1 MPCYKPLSLPRPK
14 LKTGFQ
20 TVPCGRCIGCRLERS
35 RQWAMR
41 VMCEAQLH
49 KHNSFITLTYREAD
63 LPWGRLA
70 PTLVPRDLTLFWK
83 RLRKEFGYGIRYYA
97 CGEYGERFGRPHYHS
112 AVFGFDFPDKRH
124 TDTKNDFRYYSSA
137 ELDRIWGHGNCII
150 GDLTFESA
158 AYVARYVTSKLTG
171 PSAVKYVQRGQE
183 PEFSR
188 MSLKPGIGAAWFD
201 KYSTD
206 VFPRGH
212 MRIRGKVSR
221 PPRYFLELL
230 KRFNPLEADIQAGRR
245 IFEGNRKYWIEQDT
259 GAPNLA
265 LKKAVKLAQIKQL
278 IRTEF

>member
-41 VMCEAQLH
+41 VMCEAQSH
-49 KHNSFITLTYREAD
+49 KENCFITLTYKESE

-70 PTLVPRDLTLFWK
+70 PTLVPRDLQLFWK
-83 RLRKEFGYGIRYYA
+83 RLRKEFGNAIRYYA
-97 CGEYGERFGRPHYHS
+97 CGEYGERYGRPHYH
-112 AVFGFDFPDKRH
+112 AALFGFDFPDKKLIDSRNGF
-124 TDTKNDFRYYSSA
+124 DYFQSGK
-137 ELDRIWGHGNCII
+137 LDSIWSHGGCII

-158 AYVARYVTSKLTG
+158 AYVSRYVTSKLTG
-171 PSAVKYVQRGQE
+171 PSAVKYVQNGQV

-206 VFPRGH
+206 VFPRGV
-212 MRIRGKVSR
+212 MRIRGVPSR

-230 KRFNPLEADIQAGRR
+230 KRINPLEAEIQSTRR
-245 IFEGNRKYWIEQDT
+245 IIAGNLKYWKDQDS
-259 GAPNLA
+259 GAPKLPV
-265 LKKAVKLAQIKQL
+265 LERVKHAQISRL
-278 IRTEF
+278 IRDEF